1 MSFFKRG
8 YRHVLAI
15 FYHYKLNYSQKAAL
29 SDEFARCSI
38 KFVAKGHFS
47 SNLSVFEGY
56 RGG

>member
-1 MSFFKRG
+1 MFWLFF
-8 YRHVLAI
+8 YQC
-15 FYHYKLNYSQKAAL
+15 KLNYSQKAAL
-29 SDEFARCSI
+29 SDKFARCSI